1 MDFRSDKPVLG
12 GYDPKIV
19 CSVDSKGLGVL
30 IGVKINCQSSITN
43 GAKDSTAKE

>member
-1 MDFRSDKPVLG
+1 MDFRSDNPVLG
-12 GYDPKIV
+12 GNDPKIV

-30 IGVKINCQSSITN
+30 IGVKINCQSIITN